1 MAVESLFGA
10 IKVLMMVISFKI
22 IYTVLVNMF
31 GLMEEYTMENGLI
44 IKWKDKVLLL
54 GVTDV
59 NTLASIK
66 MTKSMEKEH
75 LNGLMDVNI

>member
-1 MAVESLFGA
+1 
-10 IKVLMMVISFKI
+10 
-22 IYTVLVNMF
+22 MF

>member
-1 MAVESLFGA
+1 MAVESLYGA

-22 IYTVLVNMF
+22 IYTVLVSMF

>member
-1 MAVESLFGA
+1 
-10 IKVLMMVISFKI
+10 
-22 IYTVLVNMF
+22 LVSMF

>member
-1 MAVESLFGA
+1 
-10 IKVLMMVISFKI
+10 
-22 IYTVLVNMF
+22 LVNMF

-75 LNGLMDVNI
+75 LSGLMDVNI

>member
-1 MAVESLFGA
+1 
-10 IKVLMMVISFKI
+10 
-22 IYTVLVNMF
+22 LVNMF

>member
-31 GLMEEYTMENGLI
+31 GLTEEYTMENGLI

>member
-1 MAVESLFGA
+1 V
-10 IKVLMMVISFKI
+10 FK
-22 IYTVLVNMF
+22 N